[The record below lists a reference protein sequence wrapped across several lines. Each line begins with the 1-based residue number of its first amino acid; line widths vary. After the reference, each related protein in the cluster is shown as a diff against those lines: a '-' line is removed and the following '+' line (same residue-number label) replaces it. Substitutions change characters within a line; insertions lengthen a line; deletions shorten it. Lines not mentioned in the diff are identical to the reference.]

1 MQDSNSQLTTR
12 KLWIDNLRGLS
23 MVAILL
29 FHTEMYYAGYDI
41 TPYSFYVENALA
53 MFFFLSGYLFYKD
66 NGTIHPKQKIFSIAV
81 NLIIPYF
88 IFTTLIALPKA
99 LAHGEEI
106 NILTL
111 ASEIL
116 LGEASW
122 FIAALIVAE
131 IIFSLLLWITR
142 GRHIILTPIIIILT
156 ALAFAIGNLE
166 NANYNTYNFWHINEA
181 LLALL
186 FLYLGYAYH
195 QFEKSLTPRIAYL
208 VPLAACLIILK
219 YIEYRYEWKMVMGP
233 IVVTSIPTFLCDCI
247 ISCLLLS
254 SIFAHL
260 ESRIIAP
267 RALSWTGSHCLVYY
281 FICGGVPLLTAKI
294 MTSIGLPYNDQYWRV
309 ALVFIIVYIVATA
322 ITWFI
327 YRYLP
332 FMVSVRKRK

>member
-1 MQDSNSQLTTR
+1 
-12 KLWIDNLRGLS
+12 

-41 TPYSFYVENALA
+41 IPYSFYVENALA

-186 FLYLGYAYH
+186 FLYLGYTYH
-195 QFEKSLTPRIAYL
+195 QFEKSLRLQPSSL
-208 VPLAACLIILK
+208 FPLAACLIILK
-219 YIEYRYEWKMVMGP
+219 YIEYRYEWKMAMGP
-233 IVVTSIPTFLCDCI
+233 IVVTSISTFLCDCI

-254 SIFAHL
+254 SIFAHFIPQTSHL
-260 ESRIIAP
+260 AS

-309 ALVFIIVYIVATA
+309 ALVFIIVYIVATS

>member
-1 MQDSNSQLTTR
+1 
-12 KLWIDNLRGLS
+12 

-41 TPYSFYVENALA
+41 IPYSFYVENALA

-111 ASEIL
+111 ASEII

-142 GRHIILTPIIIILT
+142 GRHIILIPVIIILT

-247 ISCLLLS
+247 ISCLLLTTLFKRIS
-254 SIFAHL
+254 SFKF
-260 ESRIIAP
+260 
-267 RALSWTGSHCLVYY
+267 LSWTGSHCLVYY

>member
-1 MQDSNSQLTTR
+1 
-12 KLWIDNLRGLS
+12 

-41 TPYSFYVENALA
+41 IPYSFYVENALA

-99 LAHGEEI
+99 LAHGDEI

-131 IIFSLLLWITR
+131 II
-142 GRHIILTPIIIILT
+142 ILTV
-156 ALAFAIGNLE
+156 LAFAIGNLE

-186 FLYLGYAYH
+186 FLYLGYTYH
-195 QFEKSLTPRIAYL
+195 QFEKNLRLQPSALI
-208 VPLAACLIILK
+208 PLAACLIILK

-309 ALVFIIVYIVATA
+309 ALVFIIVYIIATA

>member
-1 MQDSNSQLTTR
+1 
-12 KLWIDNLRGLS
+12 

-41 TPYSFYVENALA
+41 IPYSFYVENALA
-53 MFFFLSGYLFYKD
+53 MFFFLSGYLFYKDNGTIHPKQKIKD

-122 FIAALIVAE
+122 FIAALIVAD

-156 ALAFAIGNLE
+156 ALAFAIGNME

-186 FLYLGYAYH
+186 FLYLGYTYH
-195 QFEKSLTPRIAYL
+195 QFEDTNGRWLWDP
-208 VPLAACLIILK
+208 
-219 YIEYRYEWKMVMGP
+219 
-233 IVVTSIPTFLCDCI
+233 
-247 ISCLLLS
+247 S
-254 SIFAHL
+254 S
-260 ESRIIAP
+260 SP
-267 RALSWTGSHCLVYY
+267 
-281 FICGGVPLLTAKI
+281 
-294 MTSIGLPYNDQYWRV
+294 PYPHSS
-309 ALVFIIVYIVATA
+309 ATA
-322 ITWFI
+322 
-327 YRYLP
+327 
-332 FMVSVRKRK
+332 S

>member
-1 MQDSNSQLTTR
+1 MQDSNSKLTTR

-41 TPYSFYVENALA
+41 IPYAFYVENALA

-66 NGTIHPKQKIFSIAV
+66 DGTIRPKHKIFSIAA
-81 NLIIPYF
+81 NLIAPYF

-131 IIFSLLLWITR
+131 IIFSLLLWATK
-142 GRHIILTPIIIILT
+142 GKHILLLPLIIIIT
-156 ALAFAIGNLE
+156 ALAFTIGNLE
-166 NANYNTYNFWHINEA
+166 NASYNTYNFWHINEA
-181 LLALL
+181 LLALF
-186 FLYLGYAYH
+186 FLYVGYTYH
-195 QFEKSLTPRIAYL
+195 QLEDISILRNILIIA
-208 VPLAACLIILK
+208 PLAVVLIALK
-219 YIEYRYEWKMVMGP
+219 YIEFRYEWKMVMGP
-233 IVVTSIPTFLCDCI
+233 IVVSSIPTFLCDCI
-247 ISCLLLS
+247 ISCLLLTTIFKRIS
-254 SIFAHL
+254 SFKL
-260 ESRIIAP
+260 
-267 RALSWTGSHCLVYY
+267 LSWTGSHCLVYY

-294 MTSIGLPYNDQYWRV
+294 MTSIGFPYNDMYWHV
-309 ALVFIIVYIVATA
+309 ALVFILVYIIATA
-322 ITWFI
+322 IAWII

>member
-1 MQDSNSQLTTR
+1 
-12 KLWIDNLRGLS
+12 

-41 TPYSFYVENALA
+41 IPYSFYVENALA
-53 MFFFLSGYLFYKD
+53 MFFFLSGYLFYKED
-66 NGTIHPKQKIFSIAV
+66 GIIHPKQKIFSIAV
-81 NLIIPYF
+81 NLIVPYF

-99 LAHGEEI
+99 LAHGEEK
-106 NILTL
+106 NIISLV
-111 ASEIL
+111 SEIL

-131 IIFSLLLWITR
+131 IIFSLLLWITK
-142 GRHIILTPIIIILT
+142 GRHIILIPLITILT

-186 FLYLGYAYH
+186 FLYLGYTFH
-195 QFEKSLTPRIAYL
+195 QFEKTLTPRVSYL
-208 VPLAACLIILK
+208 VPLAFCLFILK

-233 IVVTSIPTFLCDCI
+233 IVVTSIPTFLCDCT

-254 SIFAHL
+254 SIFARLAARLSHL
-260 ESRIIAP
+260 TPRI
-267 RALSWTGSHCLVYY
+267 LSWTGEHCLVYY
-281 FICGGVPLLTAKI
+281 FICGGVPLMTAKI
-294 MTSIGLPYNDQYWRV
+294 MNFAGFSYDNQYWRV

>member
-1 MQDSNSQLTTR
+1 
-12 KLWIDNLRGLS
+12 

-41 TPYSFYVENALA
+41 IPYSFYVENALA

-66 NGTIHPKQKIFSIAV
+66 NGTIHPKQKIFSIAI

-142 GRHIILTPIIIILT
+142 GRHIILTPIIIMLT

-166 NANYNTYNFWHINEA
+166 NDNYNTYNFWHINEA

-195 QFEKSLTPRIAYL
+195 QFEKSLTPRITYL

-254 SIFAHL
+254 SIFAHFIPQTSHL
-260 ESRIIAP
+260 AS

-281 FICGGVPLLTAKI
+281 FICGGVPLMTAKI